1 MTFRSHPDY
10 YALVKEAL
18 PGADFVGEENWYRAP
33 APKYCLPGDQC
44 GDAHLTGGSGFVQ
57 IGNWRIGDV
66 DDGDHFAISRE
77 YPGGSAAVFT
87 SRGLAHKGNDRT
99 SLPGTPFYE
108 QAYTLGARK
117 IMAQPQGIRVGDG
130 FIEFNKKWRLWLT
143 PDSKYLAVVHR
154 SGTVAGA
161 WYEND
166 ATGGR
171 FLTGTGAPECPAEK
185 DSNGFTYHH
194 YEEHALTEI
203 NHGDVCRKGTP
214 SSGGDW
220 WRWECPTHCN
230 KVAGLAQPYCT
241 DKTSGAPCRKQDP
254 AKRTSCTA
262 FTYSEQRGSCKTF
275 KSCPYLTKTNSD
287 GKNYGL
293 GKFDSETF
301 VKGKFFFFLYLCHSF
316 FFLFFFSH
324 FPYDSSL
331 TRFFTLF
338 SLSYLSPSR
347 FFVP

>member
-1 MTFRSHPDY
+1 MDNEIIFFLSFSLATLSTNPHNN
-10 YALVKEAL
+10 
-18 PGADFVGEENWYRAP
+18 G
-33 APKYCLPGDQC
+33 CLWDNKWCFNKWGQC
-44 GDAHLTGGSGFVQ
+44 GIYEDEVETKCAQWDMCGGVLCADEWVQNGRKFCIARDALDSGTFNSVGYAYRKVRGPTANCDKMTSTPAG
-57 IGNWRIGDV
+57 IHIYKNSGDMGLRSEESKGFGWV
-66 DDGDHFAISRE
+66 EVTFPPTKISRIIIQQW
-77 YPGGSAAVFT
+77 
-87 SRGLAHKGNDRT
+87 D
-99 SLPGTPFYE
+99 
-108 QAYTLGARK
+108 TLSSDYK
-117 IMAQPQGIRVGDG
+117 LIV
-130 FIEFNKKWRLWLT
+130 
-143 PDSKYLAVVHR
+143 R
-154 SGTVAGA
+154 SGKLHESSSTTVD
-161 WYEND
+161 ECNQFCTD
-166 ATGGR
+166 
-171 FLTGTGAPECPAEK
+171 GAPECPVEK

-194 YEEHALTEI
+194 YEEHALTEV

-316 FFLFFFSH
+316 FFLFFF
-324 FPYDSSL
+324 FPLSL
-331 TRFFTLF
+331 
-338 SLSYLSPSR
+338 
-347 FFVP
+347 

>member
-1 MTFRSHPDY
+1 MCGGVLCADEWVQNGRKFCIARDALDSGTFNSVGYAYRKVRGPTANCDKMTSTPAGIHIYKNSGDMGLRS
-10 YALVKEAL
+10 
-18 PGADFVGEENWYRAP
+18 EES
-33 APKYCLPGDQC
+33 K
-44 GDAHLTGGSGFVQ
+44 GFGWVE
-57 IGNWRIGDV
+57 V
-66 DDGDHFAISRE
+66 TFPPTKISRIIIQQW
-77 YPGGSAAVFT
+77 
-87 SRGLAHKGNDRT
+87 D
-99 SLPGTPFYE
+99 
-108 QAYTLGARK
+108 TLSSDYK
-117 IMAQPQGIRVGDG
+117 LIV
-130 FIEFNKKWRLWLT
+130 
-143 PDSKYLAVVHR
+143 R
-154 SGTVAGA
+154 SGKLHESSSTTVD
-161 WYEND
+161 ECNQFCTD
-166 ATGGR
+166 
-171 FLTGTGAPECPAEK
+171 GAPECPVEK

-194 YEEHALTEI
+194 YEEHALTEV